1 MAELLLKDE
10 IYTLVGAAM
19 EVYNVLGNGFLEGV
33 YQEAY
38 EIELRERA
46 IPFRAQVP
54 LRIHYKDRILKKEY
68 KADIIAFEKV
78 VVELKAQERLTKADE
93 SQLLNYLNATKLQVG
108 LIINFGAAK
117 ELEWKRMVLTKYIVP
132 ANRHERK

>member
-1 MAELLLKDE
+1 
-10 IYTLVGAAM
+10 M

-46 IPFRAQVP
+46 VPFRAQVP
-54 LRIHYKDRILKKEY
+54 LRIHYKDLILKKEY